1 MNLKPNVAIANR
13 TTSLNQSEVTHESRI
28 GSGRPW
34 DDAPLH
40 LRYQMEHRPHAQWLG
55 LTSSVAER
63 LSGTLLDRRCLQTL
77 AMRALHF
84 QLSELRTSVKVA
96 GLRHNSSFVPSGET
110 NVTAWNSPGQPPMHL
125 RSLRTAR
132 LGHNQRIQMR
142 RRWRACIT
150 ASSRLCVLNFWL
162 MW

>member
-1 MNLKPNVAIANR
+1 MPIMRKPTIKTMPAAWTQPLAIISGRLSLICIEPPERAADQDFGWGRKVGTSSRIVAIANR

-63 LSGTLLDRRCLQTL
+63 LSGTLLDRRC
-77 AMRALHF
+77 
-84 QLSELRTSVKVA
+84 
-96 GLRHNSSFVPSGET
+96 
-110 NVTAWNSPGQPPMHL
+110 
-125 RSLRTAR
+125 
-132 LGHNQRIQMR
+132 
-142 RRWRACIT
+142 
-150 ASSRLCVLNFWL
+150 
-162 MW
+162 